1 MRNGGDV
8 NSVKYQEISR
18 IICQSKATGAT
29 ISVKTSGAVVPAC
42 SNFVDVE
49 YAILQ

>member
-8 NSVKYQEISR
+8 NSVKYQEIS